1 MAREPLAIE
10 PTHWGESEIRGP
22 VHLFRERL
30 LLRLFGGML
39 AAGRVLDA
47 GCGSGSLAFDLCRLG
62 YQVEG
67 VEFAAEFVEF
77 VRSKVAR
84 FGCEQQLA
92 VRQGS
97 VTELD
102 FPSASFDGLVCGEVL
117 EHLSSAQG
125 GDVAALK
132 GFHRVLKPGAPCVVS
147 VPLNPALW
155 DHSDEWAGH
164 VKRYTREDLAAL
176 FTAQGFAIERMCS
189 WGFPLGRLYH
199 RLLFAPYLKRTS
211 GQKVEEREGR
221 LDTRAAGNPQLVKL
235 VAGLLRFDELFGR
248 WPWGRGIVV
257 CARRRSGISTND

>member
-1 MAREPLAIE
+1 MAPETAAIE
-10 PTHWGESEIRGP
+10 PTQWGESEIRGP
-22 VHLFRERL
+22 VHLFREGL

-39 AAGRVLDA
+39 ASGRVLDA

-67 VEFAAEFVEF
+67 VEFAAEFVDF
-77 VRSKVAR
+77 IRSKAAR
-84 FGCEQQLA
+84 LGCEEQLA

-97 VTELD
+97 VTDLD
-102 FPSASFDGLVCGEVL
+102 FPAASFDGLVCGEVL
-117 EHLSSAQG
+117 EHLSPAEG

-132 GFHRVLKPGAPCVVS
+132 EFHRVLKPGGACVIS

-164 VKRYTREDLAAL
+164 VKRYTREDLADL
-176 FTAQGFAIERMCS
+176 FTVQGFAIERMCS
-189 WGFPLGRLYH
+189 WGFPFGRLYH

-211 GQKVEEREGR
+211 GQKAEEREGR

-248 WPWGRGIVV
+248 WSWGRGVVV
-257 CARRRSGISTND
+257 CARSLEGFAANE